1 MGKSDKSY
9 KEEWKKLKELF
20 QYKDIK
26 DEDFECV
33 EKVNA
38 KKKLHKCDKFSNLKE
53 MIELSAKKYGTKP
66 AFKYKTDVAGEFK
79 FITYNQFLQ
88 DINSLGTKL
97 INMGLSGKRIAIIGD
112 NRYEWSLAYMAITCG
127 TGIVVPLDKMLPANE
142 LETLIVRSGVEA
154 IFYSNKYDD
163 VMQDIRKRQ
172 TTDLRY
178 YISMDLEKRENGVY
192 SQKELVKNG
201 KELMEKGNKKFLD
214 AKINNETM
222 GFMLFTS
229 GTTSES
235 KVVALSHKNICE
247 NLMDL
252 AKVMDINEN
261 DKILSF
267 LPVHHVF
274 ECTVG
279 FLFALYKGAQTSF
292 CDGIKHIVPNL
303 KEYEI
308 SFACFVPAIYENMYK
323 NIVKKLEKEN
333 KLETINM
340 LIEKNKNA
348 SMEEK
353 KKIFKDIY
361 NIFGGN
367 IRLFISGAAPL
378 DKKVEEWFRSVG
390 INLCQGYGLTE
401 TSPVVALERGE
412 FIRPGSI
419 GTKLPSIEVKI
430 DTPDS
435 DGMGEL
441 LVKGPN
447 VMLGYFE
454 NEEATKEAMIDG
466 WFHTGDLAV
475 IDNDGYIFIKGR
487 KKSVIVLKNGKNIFP
502 EEMENLVNRIQGV
515 KESFIYGKSIK
526 KDKDD
531 IKIYV
536 KLVIDKEILKLAYN
550 AESDE
555 EIHKILNTKIKE
567 INDKMPP
574 YKAIRGILIS
584 EDPLIKTTTGKIKRQ
599 EELKTIK

>member
-1 MGKSDKSY
+1 MNE
-9 KEEWKKLKELF
+9 KENE
-20 QYKDIK
+20 I
-26 DEDFECV
+26 V
-33 EKVNA
+33 EI
-38 KKKLHKCDKFSNLKE
+38 SNLKDMLNKTKNMYANNIAYKIRVEPNRYRTITHLEVRE
-53 MIELSAKKYGTKP
+53 MIDNLGT
-66 AFKYKTDVAGEFK
+66 AL
-79 FITYNQFLQ
+79 I
-88 DINSLGTKL
+88 SLGLK
-97 INMGLSGKRIAIIGD
+97 NKRIAIIGE
-112 NRYEWSLAYMAITCG
+112 NRFEWEIAYLAVVCG
-127 TGIVVPLDKMLPANE
+127 VGTVVPLDKSLPENE
-142 LETLIVRSGVEA
+142 LRKVIARSEVEGIIYSGKYEEQLKKMILEGVGNLRTL
-154 IFYSNKYDD
+154 
-163 VMQDIRKRQ
+163 
-172 TTDLRY
+172 
-178 YISMDLEKRENGVY
+178 ISMDAKTIHNGIYSESELIQIGNIQIQNGNRE
-192 SQKELVKNG
+192 
-201 KELMEKGNKKFLD
+201 FLD
-214 AKINNETM
+214 SKIKSEEMNI
-222 GFMLFTS
+222 MLCTS

-292 CDGIKHIVPNL
+292 CDGIKYIVPNL

-323 NIVKKLEKEN
+323 NIIKKLEKEN
-333 KLETINM
+333 KLENVNN
-340 LIEKNKNA
+340 LIEKHKNV

-353 KKIFKDIY
+353 KKIFKDIH
-361 NIFGGN
+361 NMFGGN
-367 IRLFISGAAPL
+367 IKLLISGAASL

-412 FIRPGSI
+412 FIKPGSI
-419 GTKLPSIEVKI
+419 GTKLPSIDIKI
-430 DTPDS
+430 DNPDN

-447 VMLGYFE
+447 VMLGYFG

-475 IDNDGYIFIKGR
+475 IDEEGYIFIKGR

-502 EEMENLVNRIQGV
+502 EEMENLINRIQGV

-536 KLVIDKEILKLAYN
+536 KVVIDREILKLAYN
-550 AESDE
+550 AESKE
-555 EIHKILNTKIKE
+555 EIHKILNLKIKE

-574 YKAIRGILIS
+574 YKAIRGIVVS
-584 EDPLIKTTTGKIKRQ
+584 EEPLIKTTTGKIKRQ
-599 EELKTIK
+599 EELKTIE

>member
-1 MGKSDKSY
+1 MNK
-9 KEEWKKLKELF
+9 KENE
-20 QYKDIK
+20 I
-26 DEDFECV
+26 V
-33 EKVNA
+33 EI
-38 KKKLHKCDKFSNLKE
+38 SNLKDMLNKTKNIYANNIAYKIRVEPNRYRTITHLEVRE
-53 MIELSAKKYGTKP
+53 MIDNLGT
-66 AFKYKTDVAGEFK
+66 AL
-79 FITYNQFLQ
+79 I
-88 DINSLGTKL
+88 SLGLK
-97 INMGLSGKRIAIIGD
+97 NKRIAIIGE
-112 NRYEWSLAYMAITCG
+112 NRFEWEIAYLAVVCG
-127 TGIVVPLDKMLPANE
+127 VGTVVPLDKSLPENE
-142 LETLIVRSGVEA
+142 LRKVIARSEVEGIIYSGKYEEQLKKMVLEGVGNLRTL
-154 IFYSNKYDD
+154 
-163 VMQDIRKRQ
+163 
-172 TTDLRY
+172 
-178 YISMDLEKRENGVY
+178 ISMDAKTIHNGIYSETELIQIGNIQIQNGNRE
-192 SQKELVKNG
+192 
-201 KELMEKGNKKFLD
+201 FLD
-214 AKINNETM
+214 SKINPEEMNI
-222 GFMLFTS
+222 MLFTS

-353 KKIFKDIY
+353 KKIFKDIH

-419 GTKLPSIEVKI
+419 GTKLPNIEVKI

-447 VMLGYFE
+447 VMLGYFG

>member
-1 MGKSDKSY
+1 MNE
-9 KEEWKKLKELF
+9 KENE
-20 QYKDIK
+20 I
-26 DEDFECV
+26 V
-33 EKVNA
+33 EI
-38 KKKLHKCDKFSNLKE
+38 SNLKDMLNKTKNMYANNIAYKIRVEPNRYRTITHLEVRE
-53 MIELSAKKYGTKP
+53 MIDNLGT
-66 AFKYKTDVAGEFK
+66 AL
-79 FITYNQFLQ
+79 I
-88 DINSLGTKL
+88 SLGLK
-97 INMGLSGKRIAIIGD
+97 NKRIAIIGE
-112 NRYEWSLAYMAITCG
+112 NRFEWEIAYLAVVCG
-127 TGIVVPLDKMLPANE
+127 VGTVVPLDKSLPENE
-142 LETLIVRSGVEA
+142 LRKVIARSEVEGIIYSGKYEEQLKKMILEGVGNLRTL
-154 IFYSNKYDD
+154 
-163 VMQDIRKRQ
+163 
-172 TTDLRY
+172 
-178 YISMDLEKRENGVY
+178 ISMDAKTIHNGIYSESELIQIGNIQIQNGNRE
-192 SQKELVKNG
+192 
-201 KELMEKGNKKFLD
+201 FLD
-214 AKINNETM
+214 SKINSEEMNI
-222 GFMLFTS
+222 MLFTS

-292 CDGIKHIVPNL
+292 CDGIKYIVPNL

-323 NIVKKLEKEN
+323 NIIKKLEKEN
-333 KLETINM
+333 KLENVNN
-340 LIEKNKNA
+340 LIEKHKNV

-353 KKIFKDIY
+353 KKIFKDIH
-361 NIFGGN
+361 NMFGGN
-367 IRLFISGAAPL
+367 IKLLISGAASL

-412 FIRPGSI
+412 FIKPGSI
-419 GTKLPSIEVKI
+419 GTKLPSIDIKI
-430 DTPDS
+430 DNPDN

-447 VMLGYFE
+447 VMLGYFG

-475 IDNDGYIFIKGR
+475 IDEEGYIFIKGR

-502 EEMENLVNRIQGV
+502 EEMENLINRIQGV

-536 KLVIDKEILKLAYN
+536 KVVIDREILKLAYN
-550 AESDE
+550 AESKE
-555 EIHKILNTKIKE
+555 EIHKILNLKIKE

-574 YKAIRGILIS
+574 YKAIRGIVVS
-584 EDPLIKTTTGKIKRQ
+584 EEPLIKTTTGKIKRQ
-599 EELKTIK
+599 EELKTIE

>member
-1 MGKSDKSY
+1 MNE
-9 KEEWKKLKELF
+9 KENE
-20 QYKDIK
+20 I
-26 DEDFECV
+26 V
-33 EKVNA
+33 EI
-38 KKKLHKCDKFSNLKE
+38 SNLKDMLNKTKNMYANNIAYKIRVEPNRYRTITHLEVRE
-53 MIELSAKKYGTKP
+53 MI
-66 AFKYKTDVAGEFK
+66 D
-79 FITYNQFLQ
+79 N
-88 DINSLGTKL
+88 LGTAL
-97 INMGLSGKRIAIIGD
+97 ISLELKNKRIAIIGE
-112 NRYEWSLAYMAITCG
+112 NRFEWEIAYLAVVCG
-127 TGIVVPLDKMLPANE
+127 VGTVVPLDKSLPENE
-142 LETLIVRSGVEA
+142 LRKVIARSEVEGIIYSGKYEEQLKKMVLEGVGNLRTL
-154 IFYSNKYDD
+154 
-163 VMQDIRKRQ
+163 
-172 TTDLRY
+172 
-178 YISMDLEKRENGVY
+178 ISMDAKTIHNGIYSESELIQIGNIQIQNGNRE
-192 SQKELVKNG
+192 
-201 KELMEKGNKKFLD
+201 FLD
-214 AKINNETM
+214 SKINSEEMNI
-222 GFMLFTS
+222 MLFTS

-292 CDGIKHIVPNL
+292 GDGIKYIVPNL

-323 NIVKKLEKEN
+323 NIIKKLEKEN
-333 KLETINM
+333 KLENVNN
-340 LIEKNKNA
+340 LIEKHKNA

-353 KKIFKDIY
+353 KKIFKDIH
-361 NIFGGN
+361 NMFGGN
-367 IRLFISGAAPL
+367 IKLLISGAASL

-412 FIRPGSI
+412 FIKPGSI
-419 GTKLPSIEVKI
+419 GTKLPSIYIKI
-430 DTPDS
+430 DNPDN

-447 VMLGYFE
+447 VMLGYFG
-454 NEEATKEAMIDG
+454 NEEATKEAMLDG

-475 IDNDGYIFIKGR
+475 IDEEGYIFIKGR

-502 EEMENLVNRIQGV
+502 EEMENLINRIQGV

-536 KLVIDKEILKLAYN
+536 KVVIDREILKLAYN
-550 AESDE
+550 AESKE
-555 EIHKILNTKIKE
+555 EIHKILNSKIKE

-574 YKAIRGILIS
+574 YKAIRGIVVS
-584 EDPLIKTTTGKIKRQ
+584 EEPLIKTTTGKIKRQ
-599 EELKTIK
+599 EELKTIE

>member
-1 MGKSDKSY
+1 MNK
-9 KEEWKKLKELF
+9 KENE
-20 QYKDIK
+20 I
-26 DEDFECV
+26 V
-33 EKVNA
+33 EI
-38 KKKLHKCDKFSNLKE
+38 SNLKDMLNKTKNIYANNIAYKIRVEPNRYRTITHLEVRE
-53 MIELSAKKYGTKP
+53 MIDNLGT
-66 AFKYKTDVAGEFK
+66 AL
-79 FITYNQFLQ
+79 I
-88 DINSLGTKL
+88 SLGLK
-97 INMGLSGKRIAIIGD
+97 NKRIAIIGE
-112 NRYEWSLAYMAITCG
+112 NRFEWEIAYLAVVCG
-127 TGIVVPLDKMLPANE
+127 VGTVVPLDKSLPENE
-142 LETLIVRSGVEA
+142 LRKVIARSEVEGIIYSGKYEEQLKKKVLEGVGNLRTL
-154 IFYSNKYDD
+154 
-163 VMQDIRKRQ
+163 
-172 TTDLRY
+172 
-178 YISMDLEKRENGVY
+178 ISMDAKTIHNGIYSETELIQIGNIQIQNGNRE
-192 SQKELVKNG
+192 
-201 KELMEKGNKKFLD
+201 FLD
-214 AKINNETM
+214 SKINPEEMNI
-222 GFMLFTS
+222 MLFTS

-353 KKIFKDIY
+353 KKIFKDIH

-447 VMLGYFE
+447 VMLGYFG

-536 KLVIDKEILKLAYN
+536 KVVIDKEILKLAYN

>member
-1 MGKSDKSY
+1 MNK
-9 KEEWKKLKELF
+9 KENE
-20 QYKDIK
+20 I
-26 DEDFECV
+26 V
-33 EKVNA
+33 EI
-38 KKKLHKCDKFSNLKE
+38 SNLKDMLNKTKNIYANNIAYKIRVEPNRYRTITHLEVRE
-53 MIELSAKKYGTKP
+53 MIDNLGT
-66 AFKYKTDVAGEFK
+66 AL
-79 FITYNQFLQ
+79 I
-88 DINSLGTKL
+88 SLGLK
-97 INMGLSGKRIAIIGD
+97 NKRIAIIGE
-112 NRYEWSLAYMAITCG
+112 NRFEWEIAYLAVVCG
-127 TGIVVPLDKMLPANE
+127 VGTVVPLDKSLPENE
-142 LETLIVRSGVEA
+142 LRKVIARSEVEGIIYSGKYEEQLKKMVLEGVGNLRTL
-154 IFYSNKYDD
+154 
-163 VMQDIRKRQ
+163 
-172 TTDLRY
+172 
-178 YISMDLEKRENGVY
+178 ISMDAKTIHNGIYSETELIQIGNIQIQNGNRE
-192 SQKELVKNG
+192 
-201 KELMEKGNKKFLD
+201 FLD
-214 AKINNETM
+214 SKINPEEMNI
-222 GFMLFTS
+222 MLFTS

-353 KKIFKDIY
+353 KKIFKDIH

-419 GTKLPSIEVKI
+419 GNKLPSIEVKI

-447 VMLGYFE
+447 VMLGYFG

-536 KLVIDKEILKLAYN
+536 KVVIDKEILKLAYN
-550 AESDE
+550 VESDE